1 MDDHLVISPYT
12 SRMVT
17 LRFGQ
22 SGKAYYVSCDL
33 LYNQSF
39 ITLNDNDYDCGYTED
54 IGHVLVH
61 FIYTGTYQT
70 LVSTKRYQNTRDQ
83 MLAELQIAAE
93 VLFASNA
100 WNLPGLCKLAEIMI
114 HRLCKSIKVLDAV
127 DIIDTV
133 LLNKEKD
140 NSEISRRSKRW
151 LKEFL
156 ISSLQEA
163 FDKNDEMFQDI
174 KLFEGLENL
183 ELINVLSAALFN
195 MCYSR
200 LQESL
205 EREKQLKKSLAA
217 EKKLRE
223 AEAEEAKT
231 EESDSLSL
239 ANLILNTSTSDT
251 S

>member
-1 MDDHLVISPYT
+1 
-12 SRMVT
+12 
-17 LRFGQ
+17 
-22 SGKAYYVSCDL
+22 
-33 LYNQSF
+33 
-39 ITLNDNDYDCGYTED
+39 
-54 IGHVLVH
+54 
-61 FIYTGTYQT
+61 
-70 LVSTKRYQNTRDQ
+70 

-93 VLFASNA
+93 VLFASNT
-100 WNLPGLCKLAEIMI
+100 WNLPGLCKLAETMI

-133 LLNKEKD
+133 LLNKVNDVTEVAKK
-140 NSEISRRSKRW
+140 SKRW

-183 ELINVLSAALFN
+183 ELINALSAALFN

-200 LQESL
+200 LQESR
-205 EREKQLKKSLAA
+205 EREKQLEKSLAT
-217 EKKLRE
+217 EKKLRQ

-239 ANLILNTSTSDT
+239 ANLILNTPTSET